1 MQELNETVGVF
12 QPDKLILDPTYPQQV
27 GSGVFADQET
37 PTLILRGQ
45 LLAKNDTGKLVL
57 AGADNKNHLSVCLMD
72 TMAEKE
78 TVVEVLLAGAV
89 NVNGII
95 VPDGEDVYSYKED
108 LRANNIYI
116 KNTIGGM

>member
-1 MQELNETVGVF
+1 MRELNETVGVF

-27 GSGVFADQET
+27 GSGVFADQAT

-45 LLAKNDTGKLVL
+45 LLAKNTEGKLVL
-57 AGADNKNHLSVCLMD
+57 AGADNKDHLSICLTD
-72 TMAEKE
+72 TMVEKE
-78 TVVEVLLAGAV
+78 TVVEVFLAGAV
-89 NVNGII
+89 NANGII
-95 VPDGEDVYSYKED
+95 VPEGEDVYSYKED